1 MSNLT
6 LGIDLGTNSIGWAIR
21 DITASDNQIIKKG
34 VLIFD
39 KGVGEEKGIEFP
51 KVKKRTESRG
61 KRRNYQ
67 AEKYRKWELL
77 EFLIERQMCPLT
89 IDELNS
95 WRKYTKKEGRKY
107 PKNEAFINWLR
118 FDFNGDG
125 KPDYHLFG
133 GDKHESYYLFRAKAV
148 SEEEKD
154 KKVFNNNPEILGR
167 VFYQL
172 VQRRGFKGRDEEEAK
187 TMLKGSKDGTT
198 KGRDAIADYIEQYK
212 SLGAALYH
220 YQKEKST
227 HSEKIR
233 IRQRYNLRKDY
244 ENELQLI
251 CKAQNLSEEFYA
263 RLHKAI
269 IWQRPLRTQKGLVG
283 LCTYEK
289 NKRRAPVSHPLY
301 EEYRTWVFINNLKIQ
316 APEGLEQSKYLNEII
331 YPIFYKSGNDF
342 SLSTILKQLNKDG
355 AIINSGYSN
364 RDKTKVLSAKLLKN
378 FEDLFGENWK
388 NELGWD
394 DAFIREKLPKKK
406 TATNYSFED
415 IWHVLS
421 TFDSE
426 EKLKEFALEKL
437 KLSEEKAIKFS
448 KIKLQQGY
456 ATLSLSAIKKILPYL
471 KKGFIYSK
479 AVYMA
484 NIQKVLGTHE
494 VSTGFIDH
502 FASEI
507 DEIYHEVATKR
518 KLNDVLNGLFK
529 YELVSEGD
537 YHLGENDDLDVSD
550 HSLIK
555 QKLIDELGEK
565 TWEEINP
572 EEQASYLDYITKE
585 YKAFLQKP
593 FQAKK
598 GAFVE
603 QPRIHQ
609 HIFNYIQEHY
619 QVPNENIKYLWHPSE
634 QEKYPNASVYEKV
647 ELKNKTVYINENE
660 VETFLKKNPN
670 AELQGISL
678 KLLESP
684 EPISKGFKN
693 PMALK
698 TLHKLKHLLNYLLQ
712 TNQIDAHTR
721 IVVEIARELNNANYR
736 IALEKWQNQRE
747 RENNNHKKTIEEINE
762 VCRTNFDVNDKNL
775 LRKIRLWKEQGKK
788 CLYTGEVIDMC
799 DVFNGEYF
807 DIEHTIPASISFDN
821 ELKNLTL
828 ANKDYNANVKGK
840 KYPTQLDNYNT
851 DGVFNGRTI
860 QPIIKNIEAI
870 FGKRTVEKKI
880 VKKRG
885 KKEEVTIVRWSKI
898 TDLEKQ
904 IDEYVKKTSY
914 ASTKEIKDAFIQK
927 RHQLKFDLDYLK
939 QKLHTFTVEE
949 YKAKWRNS
957 QLRDTQIMTK
967 YAVPYLKTV
976 FNRVEVQKGN
986 VVNIFKEVY
995 RVKVASNKKDRS
1007 KHSHHAID
1015 GAILTLIPKPAYRDE
1030 IIKKY
1035 QLEKDNRTGK
1045 TYHEQPQNWEDFTP
1059 SFIINI
1065 EKETLINNLKDYRT
1079 LTPTFK
1085 KVRKRG
1091 KIDYDD
1097 NGNVKWAKGDAIRG
1111 QLHDESFYG
1120 AIKQP
1125 KRDDMGK
1132 IIFDENKKMQLK
1144 DEIRLVIRKPFVF
1157 AKDNNTPG
1165 FKKLDDLE
1173 KVIVDKA
1180 LFEVI
1185 KKQVLK
1191 AENFK
1196 DALEKG
1202 IYMLNKK
1209 GEKVNR
1215 IRHIRCFDRLKHAT
1229 AVQPHQHTFI
1239 SVKEYKQ
1246 TTYAQNGENVY
1257 CLFYKGNVKGKEER
1271 AISIIGIFDLAKL
1284 NIRSEREFFEIPHF
1298 NAVIKKKTQLPLYAV
1313 LKAGQKAIFYKESL
1327 EELTELTKEELS
1339 QRMYK
1344 MYQFEADSNKIK
1356 FKHHLI
1362 SGSNT
1367 DIVKSLPK
1375 GYKEAALYGTYE
1387 NQPLMRLTSSNWNF
1401 AIEGKDFKMQ
1411 IDGTIT
1417 WKF

>member
-1 MSNLT
+1 MNNLT

-77 EFLIERQMCPLT
+77 EFLIHQGMCPLT
-89 IDELNS
+89 INELNS
-95 WRKYTKKEGRKY
+95 WRKYTKNKGRKY
-107 PKNEAFINWLR
+107 PQTEAFINWLR

-125 KPDYHLFG
+125 KPDFHLFG
-133 GDKHESYYLFRAKAV
+133 SDKHESYYLFRTKAV
-148 SEEEKD
+148 SEAEIDQRIFKD
-154 KKVFNNNPEILGR
+154 NPEILGR

-220 YQKEKST
+220 YQKEKSS

-244 ENELQLI
+244 ENELNLI
-251 CKAQNLSEEFYA
+251 CKVQNLSEDFYSK
-263 RLHKAI
+263 LHKAI

-283 LCTYEK
+283 LCIYEK
-289 NKRRAPVSHPLY
+289 NKRRAPISHPLY

-316 APEGLEQSKYLNEII
+316 APEDWEQSKYLTEKIH
-331 YPIFYKSGNDF
+331 PIFYKSGNDF
-342 SLSTILKQLNKDG
+342 SLSTILKQLKRDG

-364 RDKTKVLSAKLLKN
+364 REKTKVLSAKLLKN
-378 FEDLFGENWK
+378 FEDIFGENWK
-388 NELGWD
+388 NELSWN
-394 DAFIREKLPKKK
+394 DAFLREEQPKKK
-406 TATNYSFED
+406 RSTRYSFED
-415 IWHVLS
+415 VWHILT

-437 KLSEEKAIKFS
+437 NLSEEKAIKFS

-471 KKGFIYSK
+471 QKGFIYSK
-479 AVYMA
+479 SVYMA

-494 VSTGFIDH
+494 VSSSFIDH
-502 FASEI
+502 FGTEI
-507 DEIYHEVATKR
+507 DEIYQEVSTKR
-518 KLNDVLNGLFK
+518 KLNNVLNGLFK
-529 YELVSEGD
+529 HELVLEGD
-537 YHLGENDDLDVSD
+537 YHLGENQDLDASD
-550 HSLIK
+550 HNLIK

-565 TWEEINP
+565 TWDETRV
-572 EEQASYLDYITKE
+572 EEQESYLDHIAKE
-585 YKAFLQKP
+585 YKSFLQKP

-598 GAFVE
+598 GAFIE

-609 HIFNYIQEHY
+609 HIFNYLQEHY
-619 QVPNENIKYLWHPSE
+619 QVPDKNIKFLWHPSE
-634 QEKYPNASVYEKV
+634 QEKYPNLPSNYEKV
-647 ELKNKTVYINENE
+647 RLHNKTVYINENE
-660 VETFLKKNPN
+660 IDVFLKKNTN
-670 AELQGISL
+670 AELEGISL

-698 TLHKLKHLLNYLLQ
+698 TLHKLKLLLNYLLQ
-712 TNQIDAHTR
+712 TSQIDAQTR
-721 IVVEIARELNNANYR
+721 IIVEIARELNNANYR
-736 IALEKWQNQRE
+736 VALERWQNQRE
-747 RENNNHKKTIEEINE
+747 RENNNYKKTIEEINKE
-762 VCRTNFDVNDKNL
+762 VGTSYNTEDKNL
-775 LRKIRLWKEQGKK
+775 IRKIRLWEEQDKK
-788 CLYTGEVIDMC
+788 CLYTGETINKSDLL
-799 DVFNGEYF
+799 NGEYF

-828 ANKDYNANVKGK
+828 ANKDFNANVKGK
-840 KYPTQLDNYNT
+840 KYPTQLDNYNS
-851 DGVFNGRTI
+851 DGVFNGKPI

-870 FGKRTVEKKI
+870 FGKRTVERKIIKKG
-880 VKKRG
+880 G
-885 KKEEVTIVRWSKI
+885 KKQETTVVKWSKI

-914 ASTKEIKDAFIQK
+914 ASTKEIKDTFIQK

-939 QKLHTFTVEE
+939 QKLQTFTVEE

-976 FNRVEVQKGN
+976 FNRVEVQKGS

-995 RVKVASNKKDRS
+995 RVKVSSDKKDRS

-1015 GAILTLIPKPAYRDE
+1015 GAILTLIPKPTYRDE

-1045 TYHEQPQNWEDFTP
+1045 TYHEQPVDWENFTP
-1059 SFIINI
+1059 SYIKNI
-1065 EKETLINNLKDYRT
+1065 EKETLINNLNEYRT

-1091 KIDYDD
+1091 KIDYDE
-1097 NGNVKWAKGDAIRG
+1097 NGMIKWAKGDSIRG
-1111 QLHDESFYG
+1111 QLHGESLYG

-1125 KRDDMGK
+1125 KRDDLGK
-1132 IIFDENKKMQLK
+1132 IIFDDNKKMKLQ
-1144 DEIRLVIRKPFVF
+1144 EGIRLVIRKPLLY
-1157 AKDNNTPG
+1157 AKDAASPG
-1165 FKKLDDLE
+1165 FKKLEDIE
-1173 KVIVDKA
+1173 KVIVDQA
-1180 LFEVI
+1180 LFEII
-1185 KKQVLK
+1185 KKQCSQ
-1191 AENFK
+1191 AESFK
-1196 DALEKG
+1196 VALEKG
-1202 IYMLNKK
+1202 IHMLNKN

-1215 IRHIRCFDRLKHAT
+1215 IRHIRCFDRLKHTT
-1229 AVQPHQHTFI
+1229 AVQPHTHTFV
-1239 SVKEYKQ
+1239 SDKKYKQ
-1246 TTYAQNGENVY
+1246 TTYAQNGENVF
-1257 CLFYKGNVKGKEER
+1257 CLFYKGNVKWNEER

-1284 NIRSEREFFEIPHF
+1284 DIQDEREFFEIPHF
-1298 NAVIKKKTQLPLYAV
+1298 NSILKKKVQIPLYAV

-1327 EELTELTKEELS
+1327 EELTELSREELS

-1344 MYQFEADSNKIK
+1344 MYQFESDGRIK
-1356 FKHHLI
+1356 FKHHI
-1362 SGSNT
+1362 VAGSNT
-1367 DIVKSLPK
+1367 DIK
-1375 GYKEAALYGTYE
+1375 KENKELSSMDFDKYS
-1387 NQPLMRLTSSNWNF
+1387 PLLRITASGWNF
-1401 AIEGKDFKMQ
+1401 AIEGKDYEMKL
-1411 IDGTIT
+1411 DGTII

>member
-21 DITASDNQIIKKG
+21 DIMARDNQIIKKG

-77 EFLIERQMCPLT
+77 EFLIHQGMCPLT
-89 IDELNS
+89 INELNN
-95 WRKYTKKEGRKY
+95 WRKYTKNKERKY
-107 PKNEAFINWLR
+107 PQTEAFINWLR

-125 KPDYHLFG
+125 KPDFHLFG

-148 SEEEKD
+148 SEVEID
-154 KKVFNNNPEILGR
+154 KRIFIENPEILGR

-187 TMLKGSKDGTT
+187 TMLRGSKDGIT

-220 YQKEKST
+220 YQKEKSS

-244 ENELQLI
+244 ENELKLI
-251 CKAQNLSEEFYA
+251 CKIQNLSDDFYSK
-263 RLHKAI
+263 LHKAI

-289 NKRRAPVSHPLY
+289 NKRRAPISHPLY

-316 APEGLEQSKYLNEII
+316 APEDWEHSRYLIEKI

-342 SLSTILKQLNKDG
+342 SLITILKQLKRDG
-355 AIINSGYSN
+355 AIINSRYSN
-364 RDKTKVLSAKLLKN
+364 REKTKVLSAKLFN
-378 FEDLFGENWK
+378 SFENLFGENWK
-388 NELGWD
+388 KELSWN
-394 DAFIREKLPKKK
+394 DAFLREEQPKKK
-406 TATNYSFED
+406 KSARYSFED
-415 IWHVLS
+415 VWHILT

-471 KKGFIYSK
+471 QKGFIYSK

-494 VSTGFIDH
+494 VSRSFIDH
-502 FASEI
+502 FATEI
-507 DEIYHEVATKR
+507 DKIYQEVSTKR
-518 KLNDVLNGLFK
+518 KLNNVLNGLFK
-529 YELVSEGD
+529 YELVSQGD
-537 YHLGENDDLDVSD
+537 YHLGENQDLDASD

-565 TWEEINP
+565 TWDETSV
-572 EEQASYLDYITKE
+572 EEQESYLNYIAKE
-585 YKAFLQKP
+585 YKSFLHKP
-593 FQAKK
+593 FQSKK
-598 GAFVE
+598 GAFIE

-609 HIFNYIQEHY
+609 HIFNYIKEHY
-619 QVPNENIKYLWHPSE
+619 QVPDKNIKFLWHPSE
-634 QEKYPNASVYEKV
+634 QEKYPNPSNYERV
-647 ELKNKTVYINENE
+647 QLHNKTVYINENDIDKY
-660 VETFLKKNPN
+660 LKKNPN
-670 AELQGISL
+670 AELEGISL

-712 TNQIDAHTR
+712 TGQIDTHTR

-736 IALEKWQNQRE
+736 VALERWQSQRE
-747 RENNNHKKTIEEINE
+747 RDNNDNKKIIEEINKE
-762 VCRTNFDVNDKNL
+762 CKTNFDVNDKTL

-828 ANKDYNANVKGK
+828 ANKDFNANVKGK
-840 KYPTQLDNYNT
+840 KYPTQLDNYNS
-851 DGVFNGRTI
+851 DGVFNGKPI
-860 QPIIKNIEAI
+860 QPIIKNIEAV
-870 FGKRTVEKKI
+870 FGRRTVERKI
-880 VKKRG
+880 VKKGG
-885 KKEEVTIVRWSKI
+885 KKQETTVVKWSKI

-939 QKLHTFTVEE
+939 QKLQTFTVEE

-967 YAVPYLKTV
+967 YAIPYLKTV
-976 FNRVEVQKGN
+976 FNKVEVQKGS

-995 RVKVASNKKDRS
+995 CVKVSSDKKDRS

-1015 GAILTLIPKPAYRDE
+1015 GAILTLIPKPVYRDE

-1045 TYHEQPQNWEDFTP
+1045 TYHEQPVDWEDFTP
-1059 SFIINI
+1059 SFIKNI
-1065 EKETLINNLKDYRT
+1065 EKETLINNLNDNRT

-1091 KIDYDD
+1091 KIDYDE
-1097 NGNVKWAKGDAIRG
+1097 NRNIKWAKGDAIRG
-1111 QLHDESFYG
+1111 QLHGESLYG

-1125 KRDDMGK
+1125 KRDDLSK
-1132 IIFDENKKMQLK
+1132 IIFDDNKKMKL
-1144 DEIRLVIRKPFVF
+1144 EEEVRLVIRKPLLY
-1157 AKDNNTPG
+1157 AKDAASPG
-1165 FKKLDDLE
+1165 FKKLEDI
-1173 KVIVDKA
+1173 KNVIVDQA
-1180 LFEVI
+1180 LFEII
-1185 KKQVLK
+1185 KKQVSQ
-1191 AENFK
+1191 AESFK

-1209 GEKVNR
+1209 AEKVNR
-1215 IRHIRCFDRLKHAT
+1215 IRHIRCLDRLKHTT
-1229 AVQPHQHTFI
+1229 AVQPHTHTFV
-1239 SVKEYKQ
+1239 SDKEYKQ
-1246 TTYAQNGENVY
+1246 TTYAQNGENVF
-1257 CLFYKGNVKGKEER
+1257 CLFYKGNVKGNEER

-1284 NIRSEREFFEIPHF
+1284 DIQDEREFFEIPHF
-1298 NAVIKKKTQLPLYAV
+1298 NSIVKKKAQLPLYAV
-1313 LKAGQKAIFYKESL
+1313 LKTGQKAIFYKEGL
-1327 EELTELTKEELS
+1327 EELTELSKEELS
-1339 QRMYK
+1339 QRLYK

-1356 FKHHLI
+1356 FKHHLV

-1367 DIVKSLPK
+1367 DISKALPN
-1375 GYKEAALYGTYE
+1375 GYKEAASFGTYE
-1387 NQPLMRLTSSNWNF
+1387 NQPLMRLTSANWNF
-1401 AIEGKDFKMQ
+1401 AIEGKDFEMKL
-1411 IDGTIT
+1411 DGTII